1 MKLSRYCYFRRYFDD
16 VVVCDTK
23 YRKFYVMNHM
33 AADILEILGNGF
45 SSIESIADKLKFQY
59 DASTEE
65 IVTACSDFIDELY
78 KIGIIENAAGQVNL
92 PLPKSFDYTSDLDVE
107 QDFIQ
112 KLGESETLYSAL
124 IELTHKCNLS
134 CKHCYVINSKRSSLQ
149 PELTTQQVFNLLD
162 DLYDNNVFRIIFTGG
177 EVFVRPDFLRI
188 LEYATSKRFL
198 IDIYSNGINVSEE
211 DIKKIS
217 KLNIRSFQSSLYGS
231 NAITHDSIT
240 GQNGSFFATVKTLKL
255 LSSLGI
261 ATNIKSSFMKNN
273 FSEYNGIKAL
283 ATDIG
288 ASFQPSFSIMPAI
301 DGNKV
306 ALPLRVE
313 DPLIISEVMEFAR
326 KSTTIDR
333 EMRLSAHICSAGL
346 SGISIDPY
354 GNVYACNTLR
364 VKIGS
369 ILDSS
374 IKDIWHNSFELKK
387 IRAIRNRDRKQC
399 VQCSHFDVCNFCP
412 GIALTETGNMLK
424 PYAEACT
431 IAQAHSNT
439 FKEGG

>member
-16 VVVCDTK
+16 IVVCDTK
-23 YRKFYVMNHM
+23 YRKFYIMNYM
-33 AADILEILGNGF
+33 AADILEILGNGS
-45 SSIESIADKLKFQY
+45 SSIESIVDKLKLQY
-59 DASTEE
+59 DVSPEE
-65 IVTACSDFIDELY
+65 IVTACGDFIDELN
-78 KIGIIENAAGQVNL
+78 KIGLIEDSVNQVNL
-92 PLPKSFDYTSDLDVE
+92 PLPTSFDCTSDLDVE

-112 KLGESETLYSAL
+112 QLGKKETLYSAL
-124 IELTHKCNLS
+124 IELTHKCNLT
-134 CKHCYVINSKRSSLQ
+134 CKHCYVINSKRPSLQ
-149 PELTTQQVFNLLD
+149 SELTTQQVFNLLD
-162 DLYDNNVFRIIFTGG
+162 DLYENNVFRVIFTGG

-188 LEYATSKRFL
+188 LEYAAAKRFL
-198 IDIYSNGINVSEE
+198 IDIYSNGIDVSEE
-211 DIKKIS
+211 DIRKIS
-217 KLNIRSFQSSLYGS
+217 KPYIRSFQSSLYGS

-240 GQNGSFFATVKTLKL
+240 GHKGSFAATVQTLKL

-261 ATNIKSSFMKNN
+261 ATNIKSSFMKSN
-273 FSEYNGIKAL
+273 FSEYNGIQAL
-283 ATDIG
+283 ANDIG

-313 DPLIISEVMEFAR
+313 DPLIISKVMGFTR
-326 KSTTIDR
+326 KNVTIDM
-333 EMRLSAHICSAGL
+333 EMRLSSHICSAGL

-364 VKIGS
+364 IRIGS

-374 IKDIWHNSFELKK
+374 VKDIWNNSSELKM
-387 IRAIRNRDRKQC
+387 IRTLRNRDRKQC
-399 VQCSHFDVCNFCP
+399 VQCPHFDVCNFCP

-431 IAQAHSNT
+431 IAQAYSNI
-439 FKEGG
+439 F